1 MKRLVGRKM
10 KFIGRSK
17 SERTVRSVVLI
28 IFTIYAL
35 LIVFTYFYAL
45 IISFM
50 ENGRSFIKDPVHV
63 PWPLHFENYI
73 RAFQELEV
81 NGNNYFQMLFNSLWY
96 ATLSPALGI
105 FVSTCTG
112 YVVCKYNFR
121 GRKFIYNL
129 VLVVMMIPIMGS
141 FTAQY
146 RFYTQLNL
154 LNSPLILITSAGGF
168 GGTFLYIYSFFKTV
182 SWNYAEAAFIDGAG
196 HFTVFF
202 KIMIPMVSPMLL
214 AFFVMGFVGAWND
227 VQGPLIWL
235 EQLPTLSYG
244 IYAYE
249 QMAKYFANQ
258 PVYFAG
264 VVLSIIPVVVLFIC
278 FQNSI
283 MNNVSIGGL
292 KG

>member
-1 MKRLVGRKM
+1 M

-17 SERTVRSVVLI
+17 SERAVRSVVLI

-50 ENGRSFIKDPVHV
+50 ENGRSFIKNPVHV

-81 NGNNYFQMLFNSLWY
+81 NGSNYFQMLFNSLWY
-96 ATLSPALGI
+96 ATLGI